1 MQRIKLLSIFFLLA
15 FMGVI
20 ARLFYWQIIKSEDLS
35 AQASEQ
41 YQASNVIQAP
51 RGNIFA
57 SDGTWLAARTTSYL
71 VYAALPEIKGNKQQ
85 IADKLAPFFVED
97 SEDKTQLLNEVG
109 RIYSLLNKNDVVWV
123 PLKKQI
129 KPDIKKQIESMEI
142 AGIGFEKEEA
152 RAYPEASVAAQL
164 LGFVGKNDIGENVGY
179 FGLEG
184 NYNLPL
190 SGKPGFSEHEKDAAG
205 TPLVFGENQ
214 EVSAISGTDLITH
227 IDKTIQI
234 AVDQKLKDG
243 IEKYGAT
250 AGTAIVMRP
259 SDGAILAMSSYPSYD
274 PSSYSKF
281 TYDLFKNPAISD
293 AFEPGSVFKT
303 VVMASALDAGV
314 IDSDTKC
321 ECSGPVKI
329 DKYSIETWDH
339 QYHPDSTMSDVIKHS
354 DNVGMVFVGERL
366 GLDKLYDYIKA
377 FGFGTPTGIDLQGE
391 ASPALRDKGKWGLID
406 LATATFGQGIA
417 VTPIQMVTAI
427 STIANHGNLVEPQ
440 VVDKLSSDG
449 WEEDLPQA
457 QPKRVI
463 SKEAADKITAMMI
476 DAAKNGEAKW
486 TSLRGFSVAG
496 KTGTAQIPISGHY
509 DAEKTIASFVGFAPA
524 DDPQFVML
532 VTLKEPKTSTWAS
545 ETAAPL
551 WYSIAKDIFMH
562 LGIQPE
568 N

>member
-1 MQRIKLLSIFFLLA
+1 MLRIKLLSIFFLVA
-15 FMGVI
+15 FFAVI
-20 ARLFYWQIIKSEDLS
+20 ARLFYWQVIKSKDLS

-41 YQASNVIQAP
+41 YQASNVLQAP
-51 RGNIFA
+51 RGNILA

-71 VYAALPEIKGNKQQ
+71 VYAALPEIKGKPEQ

-97 SEDKTQLLNEVG
+97 PNDKENLLIEVG
-109 RIYSLLNKNDVVWV
+109 RIYSLLTKNDVVWV

-129 KPDIKKQIESMEI
+129 KPEIKKQIESLKI
-142 AGIGFEKEEA
+142 DGIGFEKEEA

-164 LGFVGKNDIGENVGY
+164 LGFVGKNDVGENVGY

-190 SGKPGFSEHEKDAAG
+190 SGKPGFSEHERDASG
-205 TPLVFGENQ
+205 VPLVFGENQ
-214 EVSAISGTDLITH
+214 EVAAVGGTDLITH
-227 IDKTIQI
+227 IDKTIQVS
-234 AVDQKLKDG
+234 VDQKLKEG
-243 IEKYGAT
+243 IEKYGASE
-250 AGTAIVMRP
+250 GTAIVMRP
-259 SDGAILAMSSYPSYD
+259 RDGAILAMSSYPSYD
-274 PSSYSKF
+274 PANYSKF
-281 TYDLFKNPAISD
+281 GYELFKNPAISD

-314 IDSDTKC
+314 VDSDTKC

-329 DKYSIETWDH
+329 DKYSIETWDR
-339 QYHPDSTMSDVIKHS
+339 QYHRDSTMGDVIKHS

-366 GLDKLYDYIKA
+366 GQEKLYDYIKN
-377 FGFGTPTGIDLQGE
+377 FGFGSPTGIDLQGE
-391 ASPALRDKGKWGLID
+391 ASPALRDKNKWGEID
-406 LATATFGQGIA
+406 QATATFGQGIA
-417 VTPIQMVTAI
+417 VTPIQMITAI
-427 STIANHGNLVEPQ
+427 STIANGGNLVGPQ
-440 VVDKLSSDG
+440 VVDKLSSVG
-449 WEEDLPQA
+449 WEEDLSPEPA
-457 QPKRVI
+457 KRVI

-524 DDPQFVML
+524 SDPEFVML

-551 WYSIAKDIFMH
+551 WYSMAKDIFMYM
-562 LGIQPE
+562 GIQPE

>member
-1 MQRIKLLSIFFLLA
+1 MLRIKLLSIFFLLA
-15 FMGVI
+15 FSAII
-20 ARLFYWQIIKSEDLS
+20 ARLFYWQVIKSKDLS

-41 YQASNVIQAP
+41 YQASNVLQAP

-71 VYAALPEIKGNKQQ
+71 VYAALPEIKGNPQQ

-97 SEDKTQLLNEVG
+97 PEDKELLLSEIV
-109 RIYSLLNKNDVVWV
+109 RIYSLLTKKDVVWI

-129 KPDIKKQIESMEI
+129 KPEIKKQIESLKI
-142 AGIGFEKEEA
+142 DGVGFEKEEA

-164 LGFVGKNDIGENVGY
+164 LGFVGKNEIGENVGY

-184 NYNLPL
+184 NYDLPL
-190 SGKPGFSEHEKDAAG
+190 SGKPGFSENERDASG
-205 TPLVFGENQ
+205 VPLVFGENQ
-214 EVSAISGTDLITH
+214 KISAVNGTDLITH

-234 AVDQKLKDG
+234 AVDQKLKDA
-243 IEKYGAT
+243 IERYGAA
-250 AGTAIVMRP
+250 AGTVIVMRP
-259 SDGAILAMSSYPSYD
+259 RDGAVLAMSSYPSYD
-274 PSSYSKF
+274 PANYSKF
-281 TYDLFKNPAISD
+281 GYELFKNPAISD

-303 VVMASALDAGV
+303 VVMAGALDAGV
-314 IDSDTKC
+314 VDSDTKC
-321 ECSGPVKI
+321 ECAGPVKI
-329 DKYSIETWDH
+329 DKYSIETWDD
-339 QYHPDSTMSDVIKHS
+339 QYHPDSTMGDIIKHS
-354 DNVGMVFVGERL
+354 DNVGMVFIGEKL
-366 GLDKLYDYIKA
+366 GLDKLYDYIKN
-377 FGFGTPTGIDLQGE
+377 FGFGSPSGVDLQGE
-391 ASPALRDKGKWGLID
+391 ASPALREKNKWGEID
-406 LATATFGQGIA
+406 QATATFGQGIA
-417 VTPIQMVTAI
+417 VTPIQMITAI
-427 STIANHGNLVEPQ
+427 SAIANKGKLIEPQ

-449 WEEDLPQA
+449 WEEDLSPGKGRQ
-457 QPKRVI
+457 VI
-463 SKEAADKITAMMI
+463 SKEAADKITTMMI

-524 DDPQFVML
+524 ADPEFVML

-551 WYSIAKDIFMH
+551 WYSIAKDIFMYM
-562 LGIQPE
+562 GIQPE